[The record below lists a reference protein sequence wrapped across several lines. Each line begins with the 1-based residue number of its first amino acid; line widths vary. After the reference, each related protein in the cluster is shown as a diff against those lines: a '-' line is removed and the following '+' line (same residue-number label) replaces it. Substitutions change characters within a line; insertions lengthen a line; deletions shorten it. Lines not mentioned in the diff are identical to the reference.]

1 MADKRISG
9 FPAATQWHPDAFI
22 PQDNP
27 AGLTEKVTPAQVETK
42 LEADGF
48 IKAASPSLGQVAAYT
63 AGGWAPIKLADAN
76 IDAAA
81 AIGWEKISK
90 SGAVATDV
98 GALPSLTISGDVDAN
113 SINSGAPCIV
123 KFQSVTSW
131 TNFPFANALLMSG
144 KGGVFTQLAGKDSGI
159 SQCWTDLTD
168 GGTYRRNYVTAYGW
182 SPWYTDWDS
191 YNLPAGTT
199 GKALLA
205 TASQA
210 AARSAISALPTANPT
225 ATGTLTAP
233 DVIGG
238 LARMQAS
245 AVSPSNQAWFGYT
258 GLNSAGAYVG
268 YYPGS
273 DGAVRIAA
281 ASGKTVSIGTG
292 AAYGQLVISDSGV
305 ASSSLA
311 GTGTRAVSADSTGKL
326 VSASKPDFAHTA
338 WAVGSSTLT
347 DVTNWDDPLVD
358 EAHYKCFAAG
368 KHISATATETRFR
381 FIIGGVSSSTFTV
394 YSKGDWT
401 VNFDV
406 TTISGAGASVCANL
420 CVYGNNATTIC
431 VELSSLSYASA
442 YGIRLQIA
450 SDDDNADMRGLC
462 TRLERIQ

>member
-1 MADKRISG
+1 MADKRISDL
-9 FPAATQWHPDAFI
+9 PAATQWHPDAFI

-81 AIGWEKISK
+81 AIGWGKISK

-98 GALPSLTISGDVDAN
+98 G
-113 SINSGAPCIV
+113 
-123 KFQSVTSW
+123 
-131 TNFPFANALLMSG
+131 
-144 KGGVFTQLAGKDSGI
+144 
-159 SQCWTDLTD
+159 
-168 GGTYRRNYVTAYGW
+168 
-182 SPWYTDWDS
+182 
-191 YNLPAGTT
+191 
-199 GKALLA
+199 
-205 TASQA
+205 
-210 AARSAISALPTANPT
+210 ALPTANPT

-311 GTGTRAVSADSTGKL
+311 GTGTRAVAADSTGKL
-326 VSASKPDFAHTA
+326 VDASTGLS
-338 WAVGSSTLT
+338 GSGTMAAMINGSGQIERSTNLKDNGPGGMEFIRPPIMPAPINNAPNLRLAPGSDPTTLT
-347 DVTNWDDPLVD
+347 DGDLWFDGASL
-358 EAHYKCFAAG
+358 K
-368 KHISATATETRFR
+368 IR
-381 FIIGGVSSSTFTV
+381 IGGVTRTV
-394 YSKGDWT
+394 T
-401 VNFDV
+401 V
-406 TTISGAGASVCANL
+406 T
-420 CVYGNNATTIC
+420 
-431 VELSSLSYASA
+431 
-442 YGIRLQIA
+442 
-450 SDDDNADMRGLC
+450 
-462 TRLERIQ
+462 